1 MTMQPVIIGGGSWG
15 CAIASAL
22 MRAGQNIHLLVRSQ
36 KTVDALAAGHCLQLP
51 DVPSMQSMPASLM
64 PACLQTANM
73 IFVVVPVAANP
84 DAFAS
89 IAAHTRSGVP
99 VILCAKGITSH
110 DEDNAQLLTHAAK
123 HALPDHPVAVF
134 SGPSFADEV
143 LAGLPAALVA
153 ASTSPDV
160 LEMIQSAFRHSNIR
174 VYTNND
180 PDGLALAG
188 AMKNVV
194 AIAAGCAVGLGLG
207 DNAKAAIITRGLAEI
222 ARLNHAIGG
231 DAETVFGLGGVGDLA
246 LSCAGP
252 HSRNMAF
259 GLALGAGETL
269 PDKLAEGSRTVAG
282 LAHLGRRMQVDLPI
296 TNAIDMVFNHE
307 QNLNDA
313 VKALLARR
321 PGTE

>member
-15 CAIASAL
+15 CAIATAL
-22 MRAGQNIHLLVRSQ
+22 GRADHNVHLLVRRQ
-36 KTVDALAAGHCLQLP
+36 ETVDALATGHCVQLP
-51 DVPSMQSMPASLM
+51 NVSSMPPMPASVS
-64 PACLQTANM
+64 PACLQTASM

-84 DAFAS
+84 ATFAT
-89 IAAHTRSGVP
+89 IAAHATAGTP
-99 VILCAKGITSH
+99 VILCAKGITSQ
-110 DEDNAQLLTHAAK
+110 DGQNAQLLTHAAQQ
-123 HALPDHPVAVF
+123 ALPDYPIAVF

-143 LAGLPAALVA
+143 LTGLPAALVA
-153 ASTSPDV
+153 ASTSPNV
-160 LEMIQSAFRHSNIR
+160 LDMIQSAFRHSNIR
-174 VYTNND
+174 VYTHND

-231 DAETVFGLGGVGDLA
+231 DADTIFGLGGVGDLA

-259 GLALGAGETL
+259 GLALGAGETV

-282 LAHLGRRMQVDLPI
+282 LARLGRDRNVDLPI
-296 TNAIDMVFNHE
+296 TNAIDMVLNHG
-307 QNLNDA
+307 QNLHDA

>member
-1 MTMQPVIIGGGSWG
+1 MNLHPVIIGGGSWG

-22 MRAGQNIHLLVRSQ
+22 MRAGQTAHLLVRRQ
-36 KTVDALAAGHCLQLP
+36 ATVEALAAGHCLQLP
-51 DVPSMQSMPASLM
+51 DSPSIPPMSASLM
-64 PACLQTANM
+64 PACLQTASM
-73 IFVVVPVAANP
+73 IFVVVPVAANLATF
-84 DAFAS
+84 DI
-89 IAAHTRSGVP
+89 IAAHAKAGAP
-99 VILCAKGITSH
+99 VILCAKGIASQ
-110 DEDNAQLLTHAAK
+110 DGQNAQLLTHAAQQ
-123 HALPDHPVAVF
+123 ALPDHPIAVF

-153 ASTSPDV
+153 ASASTAV
-160 LEMIQSAFRHSNIR
+160 LDMIQRAFQHSNIR
-174 VYTNND
+174 VYTNHD

-231 DAETVFGLGGVGDLA
+231 DAETIFGLGGVGDLA

-259 GLALGAGETL
+259 GLALGAGDDV
-269 PDKLAEGSRTVAG
+269 PDKLAEGSRTVAA
-282 LAHLGRRMQVDLPI
+282 LARLGQDKKVDLPI
-296 TNAIDMVFNHE
+296 TNAIDMVLNHG

>member
-22 MRAGQNIHLLVRSQ
+22 MRDGQNIHLLVRSQ
-36 KTVDALAAGHCLQLP
+36 KTVDALAAGHCPQLP
-51 DVPSMQSMPASLM
+51 DARTMPMMPASIS
-64 PACLQTANM
+64 PACLQTASM

-84 DAFAS
+84 DAFAT
-89 IAAHTRSGVP
+89 IAAHARSGVP
-99 VILCAKGITSH
+99 VILCAKGITNP
-110 DEDNAQLLTHAAK
+110 DKDKAQLLTHAAK
-123 HALPDHPVAVF
+123 QALPDQPIAVF

-160 LEMIQSAFRHSNIR
+160 LGMIQTTFRNSNIR
-174 VYTNND
+174 VYTNSD

-231 DAETVFGLGGVGDLA
+231 DAETIFGLGGVGDLA

-259 GLALGAGETL
+259 GLALGAGNTV
-269 PDKLAEGSRTVAG
+269 PDRLAEGSHTVAA
-282 LAHLGRRMQVDLPI
+282 LARLGRDHKVDLPI
-296 TNAIDMVFNHE
+296 TNAIDMVLNHG
-307 QNLNDA
+307 QNLHDS

-321 PGTE
+321 PGIE

>member
-1 MTMQPVIIGGGSWG
+1 MTTNPVIIGGGGWG

-22 MRAGQNIHLLVRSQ
+22 MRADHNAHILVRRQ
-36 KTVDALAAGHCLQLP
+36 ATVDALAAGRCLQLP
-51 DVPSMQSMPASLM
+51 DAPLMPPISASLA
-64 PACLQTANM
+64 PACLQTASM
-73 IFVVVPVAANP
+73 IFIVVPVAANP
-84 DAFAS
+84 AAFDI
-89 IAAHTRSGVP
+89 IAAHAVAGTP
-99 VILCAKGITSH
+99 VILCAKGISNH
-110 DEDNAQLLTHAAK
+110 DGDKARLLTHAAQQ
-123 HALPDHPVAVF
+123 ALPDHPVAVF

-153 ASTSPDV
+153 ASTSPAV
-160 LEMIQSAFRHSNIR
+160 LDMIQKAFHDSNIR

-188 AMKNVV
+188 AMKNVI

-231 DAETVFGLGGVGDLA
+231 DAETIFGLGGVGDLA

-259 GLALGAGETL
+259 GLALGAGNTV
-269 PDKLAEGSRTVAG
+269 PDRLAEGSHTVAA
-282 LAHLGRRMQVDLPI
+282 LARLGRDHKVDLPI
-296 TNAIDMVFNHE
+296 TNAIDMVLNHG
-307 QNLNDA
+307 QNLHDA

>member
-1 MTMQPVIIGGGSWG
+1 MTTNPVIIGGGSWG

-22 MRAGQNIHLLVRSQ
+22 MRAGHNAHILVRRQ
-36 KTVDALAAGHCLQLP
+36 ATVDALAAGHCAQLP
-51 DVPSMQSMPASLM
+51 DAPLMASISATLT
-64 PACLQTANM
+64 PACLQTASM
-73 IFVVVPVAANP
+73 IFIVVPVVANP
-84 DAFAS
+84 AAFDT
-89 IAAHTRSGVP
+89 IAAHAVAGTP

-110 DEDNAQLLTHAAK
+110 DGEARLLTHAAQQ
-123 HALPDHPVAVF
+123 ALPGHPVAVF

-153 ASTSPDV
+153 ASTSPAVPD
-160 LEMIQSAFRHSNIR
+160 MIQNAFHDSNIR

-180 PDGLALAG
+180 PDGLTLAG
-188 AMKNVV
+188 AMKNVI

-231 DAETVFGLGGVGDLA
+231 DTKTIFGLGGVGDLA

-259 GLALGAGETL
+259 GLALGAGDTL
-269 PDKLAEGSRTVAG
+269 PDKLAEGSHTVAA
-282 LAHLGRRMQVDLPI
+282 LARLGRDHKVDLPI
-296 TNAIDMVFNHE
+296 TNAIDMVLNHG
-307 QNLNDA
+307 QNLHDA

>member
-1 MTMQPVIIGGGSWG
+1 MTLKPVIIGGGSWG

-22 MRAGQNIHLLVRSQ
+22 MRAGHDAHILVRRQ
-36 KTVDALAAGHCLQLP
+36 ATVDALAAGRCAQLPEAPLMSPISASLSATCLQ
-51 DVPSMQSMPASLM
+51 DASV
-64 PACLQTANM
+64 
-73 IFVVVPVAANP
+73 IFVVVPVVANP
-84 DAFAS
+84 DAFTA
-89 IAAHTRSGVP
+89 IATHALAGVP
-99 VILCAKGITSH
+99 VILCAKGISNQ
-110 DEDNAQLLTHAAK
+110 DGQKAQLLTHAAQTI
-123 HALPDHPVAVF
+123 LPNHPIAVF

-160 LEMIQSAFRHSNIR
+160 LDMIQAAFRDSNIR

-231 DAETVFGLGGVGDLA
+231 QAETIFGLGGVGDLA

-259 GLALGAGETL
+259 GLALGAGKAL

-282 LAHLGRRMQVDLPI
+282 LARLGRLHKVDLPI
-296 TNAIDMVFNHE
+296 TNAIDMVLNHG
-307 QNLNDA
+307 QNLHDA
-313 VKALLARR
+313 VKALLAR
-321 PGTE
+321 PPKSE

>member
-1 MTMQPVIIGGGSWG
+1 MTMTPVIIGGGSWG
-15 CAIASAL
+15 YAIASAL
-22 MRAGQNIHLLVRSQ
+22 IRTGQHVELLVRRQ
-36 KTVDALAAGHCLQLP
+36 ATVDALAAGQCMQLP
-51 DVPSMQSMPASLM
+51 DAAQMPPMTASLA
-64 PACLQTANM
+64 PACLQTASM

-84 DAFAS
+84 AAFDT
-89 IAAHTRSGVP
+89 IATHGTAGVP
-99 VILCAKGITSH
+99 VILCAKGISSH
-110 DEDNAQLLTHAAK
+110 NGQDAQLLTHAAQQ
-123 HALPDHPVAVF
+123 ALPDHPIAVF

-153 ASTSPDV
+153 ASTSPAV
-160 LEMIQSAFRHSNIR
+160 LEMIQTAFQHSNIR
-174 VYTNND
+174 VYTHND

-231 DAETVFGLGGVGDLA
+231 DAETIFGLGGVGDLA

-259 GLALGAGETL
+259 GLALGAGDAV
-269 PDKLAEGSRTVAG
+269 PDKLAEGSRTVAA
-282 LAHLGRRMQVDLPI
+282 LALMGRHKKVDLPI
-296 TNAIDMVFNHE
+296 TNAIDMVLNHG
-307 QNLNDA
+307 QNLDDA

-321 PGTE
+321 AGTE